1 MVLRAANNL
10 GCKLLLDLEAAI
22 GIELMNKALQTIWAT
37 SYKYVQLITAA
48 Y

>member
-22 GIELMNKALQTIWAT
+22 GIELMNKAFADHLGH
-37 SYKYVQLITAA
+37 LL
-48 Y
+48 